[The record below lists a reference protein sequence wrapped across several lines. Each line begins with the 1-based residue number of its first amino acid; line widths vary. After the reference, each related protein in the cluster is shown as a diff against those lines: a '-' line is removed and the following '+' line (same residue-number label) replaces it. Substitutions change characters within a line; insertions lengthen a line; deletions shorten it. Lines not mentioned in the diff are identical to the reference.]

1 MEGNLTRSIYTTITM
16 IALFSQGLMDASPT
30 KTTKKTIANEHIKQS
45 DIQTFATV
53 LAQIQYFYIKQVSYE
68 KLFSDA
74 ISGMVSKLDL
84 DRAYLSPKDLDH
96 LTSTSRGSICWHWHL
111 IDQLPG

>member
-1 MEGNLTRSIYTTITM
+1 MEGNMKRSIYTTITI
-16 IALFSQGLMDASPT
+16 IALFSQGIMYASPT
-30 KTTKKTIANEHIKQS
+30 KTTKKTIANQHIKQS

-74 ISGMVSKLDL
+74 ISGMLSKLDPHS
-84 DRAYLSPKDLDH
+84 AYLSPK
-96 LTSTSRGSICWHWHL
+96 I
-111 IDQLPG
+111 